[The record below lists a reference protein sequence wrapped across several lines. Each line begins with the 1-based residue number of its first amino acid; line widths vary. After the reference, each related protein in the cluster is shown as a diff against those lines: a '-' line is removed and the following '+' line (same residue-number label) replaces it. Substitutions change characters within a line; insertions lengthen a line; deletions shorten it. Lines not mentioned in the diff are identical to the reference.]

1 MTDSSDAAARP
12 APSRLAGVVGIAR
25 FLVADRIG
33 LALLAWLL
41 IAFVVRPVILSA
53 HYDGGGFANDWLRAS
68 FAPRQLAQI
77 AGATQWA
84 SLAGLILVMALAHV
98 RFAGLDAMQSARG
111 RFAVG
116 SAYGVA
122 LTLGYVAFI
131 WTPVTAVSLMLH
143 DAFIFFDAIHRV
155 DHGQIPSSDFP
166 TPLGAAMIYLPW
178 LGSKLSGGYAG
189 AIEISSALV
198 AVFLCLACAQAGAR
212 RFPPAVTA
220 ILVAAIFLMVVP
232 AMLEGYLVPDSMTI
246 EAGEPTGIGDEYAL
260 AMFYNRW
267 GWGAII
273 AMFAFLTP
281 RPDDRPTP
289 IAEIVTL
296 GLLLVF
302 LFWLKLSYFAVGA
315 GVALL
320 YAFLGPQPWRT
331 LAIGGG
337 VCVGGIALIALVTG
351 NLFAYVSDM
360 LLTSKVSG
368 ARFLGIF
375 GLVKDNLLDL
385 LTACSAMIVI
395 GLTRRL
401 TWQDFA
407 IVGLVVFGSLF
418 IINQNAQAS
427 GVPTLLVVGAYAI
440 WRVSGDD
447 NRVLRLVAVVALA
460 LPALALIL
468 ERSLGL
474 LGQTMVARREEA
486 RPPPAWAGIAAMKG
500 VFAQE
505 RESMFDTAS
514 SAKQGDQLSSHR
526 AMAMYGRRQILRSG
540 EYMQTLMAGM
550 EDLRPVLEPNESV
563 VVMDFASPLAFL
575 MQVRPAKGYWI
586 TFDDGRTISEEVA
599 PEGDVLF
606 QDADHVMMPRM
617 FMEPDTAIT
626 LRNLYSDYL
635 DGAYAQRV
643 ETTYWVRWS
652 HRKAD
657 TLSAFGRDAAV
668 TGQPTQSV
676 AIR

>member
-1 MTDSSDAAARP
+1 MTDSSASAARS
-12 APSRLAGVVGIAR
+12 APSRLAGVVGMAR
-25 FLVADRIG
+25 FLITDRIG

-41 IAFVVRPVILSA
+41 IAFVARPVIVSA
-53 HYDGGGFANDWLRAS
+53 HYDGGGFANDWLRA
-68 FAPRQLAQI
+68 ALPPQRLAQI

-98 RFAGLDAMQSARG
+98 RFGGLKAMQSARG

-143 DAFIFFDAIHRV
+143 DAFIFFDAIHRI
-155 DHGQIPSSDFP
+155 DHGQTPSTDFP

-178 LGSKLSGGYAG
+178 LGSKISGGYAG

-212 RFPPAVTA
+212 RFPPVVTA

-246 EAGEPTGIGDEYAL
+246 EGGEPTGIGDEYAL

-281 RPDDRPTP
+281 RPDDKPTP

-315 GVALL
+315 AVALL
-320 YAFLGPQPWRT
+320 YAFLGQRPWRT

-337 VCVGGIALIALVTG
+337 LSVAGIFLVGLLTG
-351 NLFAYVSDM
+351 NLLAYAADI
-360 LLTSKVSG
+360 LLTGKVSG
-368 ARFLGIF
+368 ARFFGIF

-385 LTACSAMIVI
+385 LAACSAMIVI

-407 IVGLVVFGSLF
+407 IVGLIVFGSLF

-447 NRVLRLVAVVALA
+447 NRALRLVAVVALA
-460 LPALALIL
+460 LPALDLVL
-468 ERSLGL
+468 ERSSGL

-486 RPPPAWAGIAAMKG
+486 RPPPAWAGIPAMKN

-505 RESMFDTAS
+505 RESMLDSPEGAI
-514 SAKQGDQLSSHR
+514 QRDRLSSHR
-526 AMAMYGRRQILRSG
+526 AMAMYGRRQVLRSG

-550 EDLRPVLEPNESV
+550 DDLRPVLGADESV
-563 VVMDFASPLAFL
+563 VVMDFSSPLAFL
-575 MQVRPAKGYWI
+575 MQARPAKGYWI
-586 TFDDGRTISEEVA
+586 TFDDGRTISDEVA
-599 PEGDVLF
+599 PVGDVLF
-606 QDADHVMMPRM
+606 GDADHVMMPRM

-626 LRNLYSDYL
+626 LRNLYADYL

-652 HRKAD
+652 HRNVDA
-657 TLSAFGRDAAV
+657 LGPLILNHAFA
-668 TGQPTQSV
+668 GQPTQSA